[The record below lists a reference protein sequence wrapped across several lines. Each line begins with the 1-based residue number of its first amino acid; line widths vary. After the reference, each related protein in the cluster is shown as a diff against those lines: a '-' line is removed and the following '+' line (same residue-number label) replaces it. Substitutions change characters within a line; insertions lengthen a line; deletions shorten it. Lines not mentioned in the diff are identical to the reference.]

1 MYFPSSGLTKGY
13 RSRGNLFVSDLAPSR
28 RLKRPRKKRLVYPA
42 PYAIIFPSAVVLQLY
57 VCSVNL
63 LPREFFAPANIF
75 ELFTT
80 GWRQQWRKKK
90 KEISNVHR
98 IFPRTRLFIELCIP
112 WEGGKEWLEISI
124 KFLRLL
130 EQIHRERIET
140 LFLSIPFRKH
150 DDSRFV
156 QIFNVYHFAD
166 EAKSITSRID
176 SPR

>member
-90 KEISNVHR
+90 KRNFQRASNFPTNSSIYRIMYSMRRRQRMAGNFDQIS
-98 IFPRTRLFIELCIP
+98 
-112 WEGGKEWLEISI
+112 
-124 KFLRLL
+124 
-130 EQIHRERIET
+130 
-140 LFLSIPFRKH
+140 
-150 DDSRFV
+150 
-156 QIFNVYHFAD
+156 
-166 EAKSITSRID
+166 SITRTNSSRTHRDTFPID
-176 SPR
+176 SISKTRRFSIRANF